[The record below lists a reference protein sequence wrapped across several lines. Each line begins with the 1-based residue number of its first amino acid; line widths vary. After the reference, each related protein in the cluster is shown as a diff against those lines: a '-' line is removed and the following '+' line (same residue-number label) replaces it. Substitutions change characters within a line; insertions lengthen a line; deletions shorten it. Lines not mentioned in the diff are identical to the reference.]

1 MSGVHYRLGID
12 LGGTKIE
19 GVVLDAAGVTQWRER
34 MPTEADGGYEHIV
47 SRIVVLHARML
58 EVVGDARWSLG
69 VGTPGAVSA
78 ATGLLKNSNT
88 TVMNGRPL
96 ALDLAR
102 AIGRPLRIENDANC
116 FALAEASLGAAR
128 GHRIVFGVIAG
139 TGCGGGV
146 VIDGRILTG
155 RNRIAGEWGHIPIDP
170 TGARCFCGAEGCV
183 ETFVSGPGIARQYA
197 ALTGQAQS
205 AEQVVARWQGGEHVA
220 RDVMTRV
227 FSAFGRGLANV
238 ADILD
243 PDIIVLGGGLS
254 NVPGLCERVRE
265 SLVREVFSDTYDTPV
280 VRHELGDSAGVIGA
294 ALIGDDMPFTGR

>member
-1 MSGVHYRLGID
+1 MSGAHYRLGID

-19 GVVLDAAGVTQWRER
+19 GVVLDAACVTQWRER
-34 MPTEADGGYEHIV
+34 IPTQADRGYEHIV
-47 SRIVVLHARML
+47 SRIVGLHARML

-69 VGTPGAVSA
+69 VGTPGAISA

-102 AIGRPLRIENDANC
+102 AIGHPLRIENDANC
-116 FALAEASLGAAR
+116 FALAEACLGAAR
-128 GHRIVFGVIAG
+128 GHRVVFGVIAG

-170 TGARCFCGAEGCV
+170 TGAPCFCGARGCV
-183 ETFVSGPGIARQYA
+183 ETFVSGPGIASQYA
-197 ALTGQAQS
+197 SLTGQTQS
-205 AEQVVARWQGGEHVA
+205 AEQVVARWQQGEYVA
-220 RDVMTRV
+220 RDVMERV
-227 FSAFGRGLANV
+227 FSAFGRGLAAV
-238 ADILD
+238 AGILD

-265 SLVREVFSDTYDTPV
+265 SLIRDVFSDTCDTPV
-280 VRHELGDSAGVIGA
+280 VRHHLGDSAGVIGA
-294 ALIGDDMPFTGR
+294 ALIGDERPMA